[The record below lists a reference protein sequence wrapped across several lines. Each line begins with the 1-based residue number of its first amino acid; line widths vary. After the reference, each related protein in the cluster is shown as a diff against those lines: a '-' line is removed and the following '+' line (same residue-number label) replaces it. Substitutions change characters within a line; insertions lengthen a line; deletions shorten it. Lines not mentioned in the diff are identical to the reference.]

1 MLSSTTVLNR
11 RPRNAQAQHK
21 MSKSNGD
28 KKPTVVCIV
37 GVAGFI
43 GSHLLEMIIRVSA
56 ARLTLQVFPPSHH
69 APFVDGRRSATGSFW
84 AATWRR
90 RRRSKHCS
98 EREPRSLEH
107 LAPQWTKRAAPPATP
122 SRPHALTPSR
132 PYAIT
137 LSRYHAITPLA
148 HRRRSE
154 KKWADRFEFHQMDIT
169 KEPEKLK
176 ALIAKCDT
184 VVNLA
189 AICNPSEYIKQP
201 VNTIRSNY
209 NDAQARAHCGTHA
222 CMVAGWTGAEQREG
236 GGGGGGGV
244 RGELPPGGYP

>member
-1 MLSSTTVLNR
+1 
-11 RPRNAQAQHK
+11 

-56 ARLTLQVFPPSHH
+56 ARLTLQDSPPSHRT
-69 APFVDGRRSATGSFW
+69 PLVDGRRSATGSFW

-90 RRRSKHCS
+90 RRRSRHCL

-107 LAPQWTKRAAPPATP
+107 LAPQWTKRAVPQAVA
-122 SRPHALTPSR
+122 SRPHALTPIAR
-132 PYAIT
+132 
-137 LSRYHAITPLA
+137 
-148 HRRRSE
+148 RRRSE

-169 KEPEKLK
+169 KEPAKLK
-176 ALIAKCDT
+176 ALIAQCDT

-209 NDAQARAHCGTHA
+209 NDAQARAHRGTRTRQRTWWRLRQTLGGVGSGYGEVSGASAEDRGA
-222 CMVAGWTGAEQREG
+222 CACSRLRAARG
-236 GGGGGGGV
+236 GG
-244 RGELPPGGYP
+244 